1 MKLII
6 STILNS
12 LLLCAMIVSAG
23 SGCATYH
30 DQYARRDVGER
41 EDILLVREEIR
52 RLAGRIEGLEL
63 EMGQLQRDQD
73 EQRADFRQFSRSQAE
88 NIEQRLASLESR
100 VRDVDGARQKDKQE
114 IIDHLSKTIEQL
126 VASRQTARQS
136 QSARTTHSGYG
147 YEHEVGAG
155 ETLSHIAAAYGVTT
169 RTIVEANDLQN
180 PDRLRIGQTLFIPE

>member
-1 MKLII
+1 MKLKIP
-6 STILNS
+6 TILNS
-12 LLLCAMIVSAG
+12 LLLCAMVVSAS

-30 DQYARRDVGER
+30 DQHARRDVAER

-147 YEHEVGAG
+147 YEHVVDAG

-169 RTIVEANDLQN
+169 QTIVEANDLQN